1 MKTVKH
7 EMSDKAKKQASE
19 LSFSLSRWFSR
30 VSTMKPS
37 NLLFTIIIMSGS
49 VLLLGGIVYDVVIQ
63 PLPAVYV
70 NNRFYFLYPQL
81 NEQFIFDTVVSG
93 ILYVAGFI
101 GLLAIYQSARNAYN
115 PRQAY
120 MTMIVGA
127 TLVLIS
133 YIFLEYFIRLKAS
146 GL

>member
-1 MKTVKH
+1 
-7 EMSDKAKKQASE
+7 MSDKAKKQASE
-19 LSFSLSRWFSR
+19 LSFSLSRWFRR

-49 VLLLGGIVYDVVIQ
+49 VLLLGGIVYDVVNQ

-101 GLLAIYQSARNAYN
+101 GLIAIYQSARHAYN

-127 TLVLIS
+127 TLLLIS

>member
-1 MKTVKH
+1 
-7 EMSDKAKKQASE
+7 MSDKAKKQASE
-19 LSFSLSRWFSR
+19 FSFSLSRWFRR